1 MVKSVSLAFE
11 RRLVVQT
18 DVSVDGTTCIPVSFG
33 ESTSG
38 DGSDDDGDEEFKA
51 EDEDHELIPV
61 SASIPTPESLVSPSL
76 GSSQHEEP
84 TFTTNMRRPLP
95 VRHHTV
101 PQTDEANQY
110 DQFYHQQQQQRMFQ
124 QSQSPNFH
132 DPGRRQSFVSS
143 PSYNSP
149 QQNMFTGWQSGSMV
163 STGPIS
169 SNYYTTSPTSLP
181 PASGPYLP
189 LPNTQSSMLPPPSMV
204 SHFDGLNGRP
214 YDSGPALGNQLRTGS
229 LGHPHHLSH
238 GYAEFMNDN
247 SPVGQHESDWKD
259 DQHLQSS

>member
-1 MVKSVSLAFE
+1 MMRLVSLALE
-11 RRLVVQT
+11 RVLVVHT

-33 ESTSG
+33 ETTSG
-38 DGSDDDGDEEFKA
+38 DGSDDDGEEEFKA
-51 EDEDHELIPV
+51 EDDEHELIPV

-84 TFTTNMRRPLP
+84 TFTNMRRPLP
-95 VRHHTV
+95 VRHHTQ
-101 PQTDEANQY
+101 PAIDEANQY
-110 DQFYHQQQQQRMFQ
+110 DPFYHQQQRMFQ
-124 QSQSPNFH
+124 QPQSPSFH
-132 DPGRRQSFVSS
+132 DQGRRQSFVPS

-149 QQNMFTGWQSGSMV
+149 QQNMFTGWQGGNMV
-163 STGPIS
+163 SNGPIS

-181 PASGPYLP
+181 PTSGPYLP
-189 LPNTQSSMLPPPSMV
+189 LPNTQPSMLPPPPMV
-204 SHFDGLNGRP
+204 SHFDGLNGRS
-214 YDSGPALGNQLRTGS
+214 YDSGPALGSQLRTGS

-247 SPVGQHESDWKD
+247 SPAGQHDSDWKD